1 MMHYDLWV
9 SDDGSYGS
17 GVVQGY
23 SLIKISD
30 SYLADAIVQMDSAWA
45 IDRIN
50 IADLLFPTISV
61 FDYLLEQFPNS
72 TMVTDVDGQI
82 VVRTGVYE

>member
-1 MMHYDLWV
+1 MRYDLWV

-23 SLIKISD
+23 SLIGVSKP
-30 SYLADAIVQMDSAWA
+30 YLADAIVQMDDASDT
-45 IDRIN
+45 DRID
-50 IADLLFPTISV
+50 IAGLLFPTISV
-61 FDYLLEQFPNS
+61 FDYLLQQFPNS

-82 VVRTGVYE
+82 VVHTGVYE